1 MATFPA
7 LTPSDAPIAP
17 GAWPA
22 TAHKSLNGAESS
34 IRHGSA
40 EIGRR
45 WRPLFVNITEANFL
59 AILAHYR
66 GQRSGFDSFGFT
78 TTTLAADLTPAGFA
92 WLYASRPQ
100 VIDEHTD
107 CFTVQCEFRCEP
119 RGLVVAP
126 GKAWRTGA
134 TTFTTGTTSGDGAV
148 SAAGVNWVTPATT
161 FTAGGAGS
169 GGGGIGTAL
178 LSFTGSTL
186 QIGRPLFCGFTFT
199 LSESKTI
206 KGVGFYDQGQSGLSA
221 HNYIDLTDVNDVW
234 TPISFDAAGNK
245 EFIVIPNGT
254 AAPLSGP
261 WRRVDLSTAGRV
273 LQTGITYALI
283 TYMGVD
289 PSDENA
295 SVSSLVDYVVKNAT
309 GVTVLSGASYVNNI
323 WDIGG
328 YPNGEIVT
336 NSSAGTAFFGPM
348 IFFE

>member
-7 LTPSDAPIAP
+7 LTPSEAPIIP
-17 GAWPA
+17 GTWPS
-22 TAHKSLNGAESS
+22 TAHTSLNGAESS
-34 IRHGSA
+34 IRHGSK
-40 EIGRR
+40 EIGRT

-66 GQRSGFDSFGFT
+66 GQRGSFDSFGFT

-100 VIDEHTD
+100 VIDEHND

-126 GKAWRTGA
+126 GTAWRTGA
-134 TTFTTGTTSGDGAV
+134 TTFTPGTRSSDGAV

-161 FTAGGAGS
+161 FTAVGGGS
-169 GGGGIGTAL
+169 GGGGITTAL

-186 QIGRPLFCGFTFT
+186 QIGRPFICGFTFT

-206 KGVGFYDQGQSGLSA
+206 KGVGFYDEGQDGLEA
-221 HNYIDLTDVNDVW
+221 HNHIILTDVNDIYA
-234 TPISFDAAGNK
+234 TISFDAAGNN
-245 EFIVIPNGT
+245 EYIVIPNGT

-273 LQTGITYALI
+273 LQTGITYALM
-283 TYMGVD
+283 TYMGQD
-289 PSDENA
+289 PSDPSAN
-295 SVSSLVDYVVKNAT
+295 VDSLVDYVTKNAT
-309 GVTVLSGASYVNNI
+309 GVSVLSGASYVDNI
-323 WDIGG
+323 KDI
-328 YPNGEIVT
+328 NSFNEIVT
-336 NSSAGTAFFGPM
+336 DSSAGTAFFGPM